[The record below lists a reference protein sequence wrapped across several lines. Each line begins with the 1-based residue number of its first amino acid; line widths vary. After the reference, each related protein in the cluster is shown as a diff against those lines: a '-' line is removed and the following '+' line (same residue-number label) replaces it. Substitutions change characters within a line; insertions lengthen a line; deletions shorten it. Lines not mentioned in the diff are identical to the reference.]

1 MTDPGLSPL
10 FEPYLRY
17 GRISP
22 DPVEV
27 GRASAHGEA
36 RSAEHR
42 PYRSQ
47 PAQQVPLPLGLEPA
61 PEPATA
67 APAASP
73 ANRTA
78 TGLPANRTAGFVA
91 GFAAGRVTRE
101 PEPPQRPPVWRA
113 VGARNLRTEST
124 PLRCFVTGAD
134 RAAPA
139 NGAAPAEPVRPA
151 TWQEAFPDANAP
163 VPVERWLKW
172 VESRTGLNFVN
183 ELRDPERLCAM
194 IRERLPRAQIE
205 WVLLENGNAVVR
217 VGKFTCVLPRNLL
230 RRAS

>member
-1 MTDPGLSPL
+1 MADPGLSPL

-27 GRASAHGEA
+27 GRASARGEA

-73 ANRTA
+73 ANRTVGV
-78 TGLPANRTAGFVA
+78 TSD
-91 GFAAGRVTRE
+91 FAAGRVTRE
-101 PEPPQRPPVWRA
+101 PEPSQRPPVWRA

-124 PLRCFVTGAD
+124 PLRCVVFVTGAD

-139 NGAAPAEPVRPA
+139 NGVASAEPARPA

-172 VESRTGLNFVN
+172 IESRTGLNFVN

-194 IRERLPRAQIE
+194 IRERLPRAHIE

-217 VGKFTCVLPRNLL
+217 IGKFTCVLPRNLL